1 MVAQRARQGAPS
13 AAPAP
18 APRARA
24 VARLRVRAR
33 GPRADAAPALARA
46 RARTR
51 TGPRARSRAR
61 QYAEVDKKY
70 ELGARSTA
78 IKNRVRA
85 ALPRARALAV
95 ELYESPAGKLGSI
108 VLGVWFITSGAFF
121 LVLQLGFIALWLAPF
136 WAPLL
141 AKNIAELPHP
151 PTPAPL
157 PAKNID
163 VVRAARERAR
173 ARASLREHECAL
185 TPARPIAHANAHT
198 RLQRPPRGA
207 QSGFEEAARRAQQQQ
222 QQQQQQGFG
231 GAQQQQRQQ
240 QQQSR
245 AQQSRAQQ
253 QQRRRAE
260 DDGVYVDADF
270 TVIEEDTGKK

>member
-1 MVAQRARQGAPS
+1 M
-13 AAPAP
+13 
-18 APRARA
+18 
-24 VARLRVRAR
+24 
-33 GPRADAAPALARA
+33 
-46 RARTR
+46 
-51 TGPRARSRAR
+51 
-61 QYAEVDKKY
+61 
-70 ELGARSTA
+70 
-78 IKNRVRA
+78 RA

-141 AKNIAELPHP
+141 AKNI
-151 PTPAPL
+151 
-157 PAKNID
+157 D
-163 VVRAARERAR
+163 VVRAARVRAR
-173 ARASLREHECAL
+173 ARASVRENECAL
-185 TPARPIAHANAHT
+185 TLARPIAHANAHT
-198 RLQRPPRGA
+198 RVQRPPRGA

-222 QQQQQQGFG
+222 QQQQQGFG
-231 GAQQQQRQQ
+231 GAQQQQQQQ

-245 AQQSRAQQ
+245 AQQPRAQQ